1 MHHLIMHRTSALALV
16 IALLTSLFIPAGRA
30 IANPLSTAL
39 PDGFFEEQIV
49 GGLQLPTSFAVA
61 PDGRIFITEK
71 NGRVRI
77 VDDGEL
83 QAEPFIDLSTEVNDA
98 ADRGLMGV
106 AVHPNWPAQPYV
118 YLAYTYDPPEAR
130 GYPASGAR
138 VSRVLRLRASAD
150 NLNVHEPGSGNVILG
165 TNSTFANIGNP
176 EKGDEFPFSCLD
188 ENGMFVQDCIPAEG
202 TAHTVDFLKFAKDGS
217 LFVSLGDGI
226 VNSKGNWR
234 AQDVNS
240 LAGKILRINPMTGAG
255 YASNPFY
262 DGDLSA
268 NRAKVYA
275 LGLRNP
281 FRFTFDSAG
290 MLYVGEVGNST
301 WEEINRGGPGANFGW
316 PCYEGEERMTNWAI
330 CDPLFSG
337 AAEVTHGLYVYP
349 HSALPPRGAAIGGD
363 FYTGRLYPARYRGAY
378 FFTDFN
384 GGVITAMIFNP
395 AGGYALQE
403 FATSA
408 PGPVQ
413 ITMGPDGNLWMLYI
427 ATGELVRL
435 RYQGADTASAAA
447 VVTPRARATG
457 TPTVSAGTVVTE
469 TANVTASFAASAT
482 TDITSTSEITGSID
496 VTATAVATPTPTPS
510 AKPGSAGADA
520 PGGSGAITREL
531 WTEIKGMTIV
541 DLTASPNYPGAPNAR
556 DTLEELNVVLD
567 LENAGQR
574 IRGYLYPPIT
584 GDYRFWIASDDEGQL
599 FLSSDATPA
608 NAALIAAVPEWS
620 PDQVWD
626 KYPEQASAPLRLVA
640 GKRYY
645 IEVLHKQGTLADN
658 LAVAW
663 QPPKGARAVISGAY
677 LSPLK

>member
-1 MHHLIMHRTSALALV
+1 MRTLTVHRASALAFV
-16 IALLTSLFIPAGRA
+16 IALLAGLIMPAGHA
-30 IANPLSTAL
+30 IAMPFSTAL
-39 PDGFFEEQIV
+39 PDGFYEEQIV
-49 GGLQLPTSFAVA
+49 GSLQLPTSFAVA

-71 NGRVRI
+71 SGRVRV

-106 AVHPNWPAQPYV
+106 TVHPNWPAQPYV

-138 VSRVLRLRASAD
+138 VARVLRLRASAD
-150 NLNVHEPGSGNVILG
+150 NLNVHQPGSGVVILG

-176 EKGDEFPFSCLD
+176 EKGDELPFSCLD
-188 ENGMFVQDCIPAEG
+188 ENGMFVQDCLPAEG
-202 TAHTVDFLKFAKDGS
+202 TAHTVDFLKFAGDGS

-255 YASNPFY
+255 YANNPFY

-281 FRFTFDSAG
+281 FRFTFDAAG
-290 MLYVGEVGNST
+290 RLYVGEVGNNT
-301 WEEINRGGPGANFGW
+301 WEEINRGAPGANFGW
-316 PCYEGEERMTNWAI
+316 PCYEGEERMTEWAI
-330 CDPLFSG
+330 CDSLFSG

-349 HSALPPRGAAIGGD
+349 HSAMPPRGAAIGGD
-363 FYTGRLYPARYRGAY
+363 FYTGKLYPAIYRGAY

-384 GGVITAMIFNP
+384 GGVITAMLFDA
-395 AGGYALQE
+395 AGDYTLQD

-413 ITMGPDGNLWMLYI
+413 ISMGPDGNLWMLYI

-435 RYQGADTASAAA
+435 RYQGADAASASAT
-447 VVTPRARATG
+447 VTPRAMVTS
-457 TPTVSAGTVVTE
+457 TPTVAATAALTE
-469 TANVTASFAASAT
+469 TATVSESAVTTVTAAV
-482 TDITSTSEITGSID
+482 TSTSEMTGSSD
-496 VTATAVATPTPTPS
+496 VAVTAAAPTPTPT
-510 AKPGSAGADA
+510 AKPGALPTAA

-531 WTEIKGMTIV
+531 WMEIKGASIV
-541 DLTASPNYPGAPNAR
+541 DLTGSADYPGSPDKR
-556 DTLEELNVVLD
+556 DTLSELNVTLD
-567 LENAGQR
+567 VENAGQR
-574 IRGYLYPPIT
+574 IRGYLHPPAT

-599 FLSSDATPA
+599 FLSSDATPEK
-608 NAALIAAVPEWS
+608 AALIASVPEWS

-626 KYPEQASAPLRLVA
+626 KYPQQESAPIRLVA
-640 GKRYY
+640 GRRYY
-645 IEVLHKQGTLADN
+645 IEVLHKQGTLAAN

-663 QPPKGARAVISGAY
+663 QPPKGERTVIGGAY